1 MGALCHP
8 FFSRVPLPNHACCGM
23 LVSPDRRAAPPCH
36 NKDEVSAMSTCTQLI
51 HTLKNGGYD
60 PALAALYALD
70 GSAQKLDG
78 ARGRCV
84 RIAEAFAARYGAQAQ
99 GATLFSGPGRT
110 EIGGNHT
117 DHQHGRVLCGSVD
130 LDMLACAAPN
140 GLDVVRI
147 QSDGYPPLKISLND
161 LAPKKEEENTS
172 AALVRGVAAKI
183 KELGFELSGFDACA
197 NSTVLSGSG
206 LSSSAAYETL
216 VGNIFNHFCCGDKL
230 DPVTIA
236 KIGQYAENVY
246 FGKPCGLMDQMGS
259 SVGGAVA
266 IDFKDP
272 VNPVVERVDY
282 DFSKSGHAL
291 CIVDTGSS
299 HGDLTDDYAAVT
311 REMGAV
317 AAHFGKAV
325 LREVPLEDFQAA
337 LPALRSECGDRAVL
351 RAMHFYSDDRRA
363 AQEADALKTG
373 NFEAFLNLVNASGL
387 SSSLCLQ
394 NTWSIHDPSQQAIPL
409 ALTAA
414 EYLLDGMGACR
425 VHGGGFAGTIQ
436 AWVPEDYLTVFKNGM
451 EALFGAGKCHV
462 LHIRPQG
469 GCVVAASSAF
479 PVSG

>member
-147 QSDGYPPLKISLND
+147 QSEGYSPLKISLND

-272 VNPVVERVDY
+272 ANPVVERVDY

-469 GCVVAASSAF
+469 GCVVAASSAS